1 MDKIQLRGECER
13 DEEFAAATATTADGD
28 CERAKSTTFWPT
40 LLTALVDCEFELD
53 NPIEWELL
61 RPKFVLPTTN
71 VTLSV
76 IDLSVATASS
86 CVTFSRLRSPCVCAS
101 ACVRLCFHSISIF
114 VHHMVARVKKDKKHT
129 NVRAKHGKKRRRKI
143 T

>member
-1 MDKIQLRGECER
+1 MQTFDGKVKENNQINWQLRGECER
-13 DEEFAAATATTADGD
+13 DEEFTAAAGD

-53 NPIEWELL
+53 NPIELELL

-76 IDLSVATASS
+76 MDLSVATASS
-86 CVTFSRLRSPCVCAS
+86 CVTFSRLRSPCELN
-101 ACVRLCFHSISIF
+101 R
-114 VHHMVARVKKDKKHT
+114 T
-129 NVRAKHGKKRRRKI
+129 
-143 T
+143 